1 MCINEM
7 DTFVRGLWL
16 VEISESLFKVVFVFV
31 FLLEKTK
38 INGTDQMPDVTKQEC
53 RLQRVKFV
61 HFYHQRSL
69 AFNFEVTP
77 FLKY

>member
-61 HFYHQRSL
+61 HLYHQVISIQ
-69 AFNFEVTP
+69 F
-77 FLKY
+77 